1 MAWARG
7 DGASANRVRFS
18 RWLVAAVCPMR
29 FVGRIYPPISSVL
42 ASLLSREPGRVDR
55 LQITRG
61 AYVAARAGRPL
72 RSLRDLLQD
81 CAAAP

>member
-1 MAWARG
+1 MGARRRSVG
-7 DGASANRVRFS
+7 GSREIFALAGGGRV
-18 RWLVAAVCPMR
+18 PMR

-61 AYVAARAGRPL
+61 GYAAACAGRPL